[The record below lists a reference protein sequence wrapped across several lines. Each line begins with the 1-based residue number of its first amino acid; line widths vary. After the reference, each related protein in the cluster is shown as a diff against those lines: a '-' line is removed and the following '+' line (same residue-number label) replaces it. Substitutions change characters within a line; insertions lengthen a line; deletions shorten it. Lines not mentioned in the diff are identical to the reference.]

1 MMLKKFKYNDL
12 QQCHFSNMCDELNEL
27 CYKKDVE
34 SHKPNKIKSNY
45 ILILHDDVSN
55 FIHIN
60 NIKLYYTYKK
70 NKYFINLERIQ
81 VLKVLYWK

>member
-1 MMLKKFKYNDL
+1 MLKKFKYSDI

-45 ILILHDDVSN
+45 I
-55 FIHIN
+55 
-60 NIKLYYTYKK
+60 Y
-70 NKYFINLERIQ
+70 
-81 VLKVLYWK
+81 